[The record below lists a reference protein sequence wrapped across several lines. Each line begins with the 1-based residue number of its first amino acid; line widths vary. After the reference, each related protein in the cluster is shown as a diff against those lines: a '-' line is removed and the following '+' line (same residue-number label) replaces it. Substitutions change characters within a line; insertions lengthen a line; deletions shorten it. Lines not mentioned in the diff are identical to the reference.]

1 MLHPNISVT
10 YSVCLHVFV
19 CVRECMHVCEYERDY
34 AAGPIELGVVSH
46 FSLSIV
52 RMKEMREG
60 G

>member
-1 MLHPNISVT
+1 MGVHT
-10 YSVCLHVFV
+10 CM
-19 CVRECMHVCEYERDY
+19 CVYMCERDF

-60 G
+60 FR